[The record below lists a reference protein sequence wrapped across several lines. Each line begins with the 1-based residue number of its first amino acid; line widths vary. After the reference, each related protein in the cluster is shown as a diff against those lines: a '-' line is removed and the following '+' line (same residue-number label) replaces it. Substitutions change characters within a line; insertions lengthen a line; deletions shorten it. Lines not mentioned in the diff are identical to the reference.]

1 MSAFAGACRSLGI
14 AFLFFLAQSVSE
26 AAGEE
31 FQWNL
36 PRGFPRPAV
45 PADNPMSDAKV
56 ALGHRLFFEPRLSVT
71 GRHSCA
77 SCHEPSRA
85 FTDGR
90 PVAVGATGEK
100 TRTNAMS
107 LANVAYNVSF
117 GWTDPS
123 VRSLEDQMREPM
135 LNEHPVELGLRGR
148 ETELLATLKS
158 DAQYR
163 EAFAAAFPEV
173 RGPFGLEQVIRSIA
187 AFERTLISGRSPFD
201 NYVFE
206 GRHDALSP
214 DAKRGMT
221 LFYSERLGCG
231 SCHSGFNFSGAWR
244 DSKGATGEPSFASNG
259 VGPSPVRVP
268 TLRNVAATAPY
279 MHDGSISTLEAVMAH
294 YEDTG
299 LRTADVAPD
308 EKRGLALRPF
318 TLTMAERRE
327 LIAFLHSLT
336 DPTFGAGFDG
346 KRTSSVSR

>member
-1 MSAFAGACRSLGI
+1 MVRRI
-14 AFLFFLAQSVSE
+14 ALLLLLAQPFSA
-26 AAGEE
+26 AAGGE

-36 PRGFPRPAV
+36 PRGFPLPAV

-56 ALGHRLFFEPRLSVT
+56 ALGRRLFFEPLLSVT

-77 SCHEPSRA
+77 SCHDPLRA

-90 PVAVGATGEK
+90 RLAVGATGIE

-117 GWTDPS
+117 GWTHAG

-135 LNEHPVELGLRGR
+135 LNEHPVELGLKGR
-148 ETELLATLKS
+148 EADVLAALRS
-158 DAQYR
+158 DAKYR
-163 EAFAAAFPEV
+163 DGFAAAFP
-173 RGPFGLEQVIRSIA
+173 GPGGKFGLEEIIRSIA

-201 NYVFE
+201 RYVFE

-214 DAKRGMT
+214 AAKRGMA

-231 SCHSGFNFSGAWR
+231 GCHSGFNFSGAWR

-268 TLRNVAATAPY
+268 TLRNIAATAPY
-279 MHDGSISTLEAVMAH
+279 MHDGSISTLEAVLDH
-294 YEDTG
+294 YQHAG
-299 LRTADVAPD
+299 LRTDNAAQD
-308 EKRGLALRPF
+308 ENSERALRTF
-318 TLTMAERRE
+318 TLTKAERHE
-327 LIAFLHSLT
+327 LIAFLQSLT
-336 DPTFGAGFDG
+336 DATFLAGFDG
-346 KRTSSVSR
+346 KRTSSLPR